1 MEKIFYDSGEFKG
14 DPVTGTVTNVGGD
27 PRDRIKGKDGEDIG
41 DRPTVGDYDYIT
53 PLPAD
58 PRDPSDPK
66 PSDPRDP
73 GHPDYVD
80 PNVSDPNVPAG
91 DTP

>member
-1 MEKIFYDSGEFKG
+1 
-14 DPVTGTVTNVGGD
+14 VTSTVTNVGGD

-58 PRDPSDPK
+58 PRIGQPFTGELADQRDIK
-66 PSDPRDP
+66 QDPRDP
-73 GHPDYVD
+73 TGNTYITG
-80 PNVSDPNVPAG
+80 PANTG
-91 DTP
+91 